1 MGIANTQEASVSES
15 RRSLL
20 ITLASAAS
28 ILAASPFLLCG
39 QTIRPVPSP
48 NAPNPNSPHRIGDPE
63 PTTGTDPKTIDKQ
76 NQVEIRLE
84 VQKLSDLVAE
94 LKEQIEKS
102 DANSTLSLSVVKK
115 AQQIEKLAKQIKDRA
130 KS

>member
-1 MGIANTQEASVSES
+1 MYES
-15 RRSLL
+15 RRSLF
-20 ITLASAAS
+20 ITFVSAAGV
-28 ILAASPFLLCG
+28 LAASPFLLSP

-63 PTTGTDPKTIDKQ
+63 PTTGTDPKMIDKQ
-76 NQVEIRLE
+76 NQAEIRLE
-84 VQKLSDLVAE
+84 VQKLSDLVSE
-94 LKEQIEKS
+94 LKEQIDKS
-102 DANSTLSLSVVKK
+102 DANSTLSISVVKK